1 MTSRRSPLFLKRL
14 VRVEGR
20 KVIARFLGQPGRA
33 AVLTFPTHADARRA
47 ASRLLVQYRLSRSD
61 EEWDEK
67 LLFRTELIRALNDLS
82 DDGHEE

>member
-1 MTSRRSPLFLKRL
+1 MSSRRSPLFLKRL

-33 AVLTFPTHADARRA
+33 AVLTFPTHSDARRA
-47 ASRLLVQYRLSRSD
+47 AARLVVQYRLSGSD

-67 LLFRTELIRALNDLS
+67 LLFRTELIRALNSLS
-82 DDGHEE
+82 DEDV